1 MSGGPSASGGGDRGG
16 SGKSGSNVGGRRPA
30 GQAAKEAKP
39 GEAQGRA
46 AKGAKPDG
54 AQGRAAKG
62 VKPGGAQGRDRR
74 SGGRGQGQGG
84 GGNKAGAGAPKAS
97 RRAATPRELA
107 LDILTKVAG
116 SGAYSNLQ
124 LKRALQDAGLSR
136 PDAALATELVYGTI
150 GRQATLDY
158 WLDRYVAKGVA
169 KLQDWVHQL
178 LRLSAYQL
186 LYLDRIPAHAA
197 VNEAVTIAK
206 RRGHAGISGM
216 VNGVLRSLD
225 RNRSELTPSAIQLD
239 DPIATVALR
248 HSYPEWL
255 VRRWA
260 DVYGIEG
267 AEAICE
273 AGNRSPQA
281 SIRANTLQGSREE
294 LLEQLKAEGLQAKP
308 SALAPAGIVV
318 ESGGNLADMDGF
330 KAGRWSLQDESSML
344 VAEVVQP
351 KAGMKVLDCCAAPGG
366 KSAHMAELMEGKGK
380 VWANDLHAHKRELI
394 VQQTERLK
402 LRNVE
407 AVTGD
412 ATTLAERFAPG
423 SMDAVLLDAP
433 CSGFGVIRR
442 KPEIKWTKTEGDIAE
457 IGAVQRKLLDGVSD
471 LVKPGGTLVYSTCT
485 IEREENERQIE
496 VFLQEHPEFSL
507 DAEWPVGLLETL
519 RRVGAIGEDFNGQLQ
534 LLPQHFGSDG
544 FFIARM
550 IKQA

>member
-1 MSGGPSASGGGDRGG
+1 MSGGSSGTGADRNGGGKPRTHGG
-16 SGKSGSNVGGRRPA
+16 SGRRPGGQSTKGA
-30 GQAAKEAKP
+30 GGSK
-39 GEAQGRA
+39 GQGRA
-46 AKGAKPDG
+46 A
-54 AQGRAAKG
+54 
-62 VKPGGAQGRDRR
+62 
-74 SGGRGQGQGG
+74 
-84 GGNKAGAGAPKAS
+84 GNQQRAGATNTS
-97 RRAATPRELA
+97 RRIVTPRELA

-124 LKRALQDAGLSR
+124 LNRALQDAGLSR

-158 WLDRYVAKGVA
+158 WLDRYVAKGVG
-169 KLQDWVHQL
+169 KLQTWVHQL

-197 VNEAVTIAK
+197 VNEAVSIAK
-206 RRGHAGISGM
+206 KRGHAGISGM

-225 RNRSELTPSAIQLD
+225 RNRAELTPSAIQLA

-260 DVYGIEG
+260 GVYGVEG

-273 AGNRSPQA
+273 AGNRPPHA
-281 SIRANTLQGSREE
+281 SIRVNPLQGNRAE
-294 LLEQLKAEGLQAKP
+294 LLEQLHEVGLRAEP
-308 SALAPAGIVV
+308 SALAPAGIVI
-318 ESGGNLADMDGF
+318 EAGGNLADMDGF
-330 KAGRWSLQDESSML
+330 RTGRWSLQDESSML

-380 VWANDLHAHKRELI
+380 VWANDLHAHKRDLV

-412 ATTLAERFAPG
+412 AATLAERFAQG

-457 IGAVQRKLLDGVSD
+457 IGAVQRKLLDSVCE
-471 LVKPGGTLVYSTCT
+471 LVKPGGALVYSTCT

-496 VFLQEHPEFSL
+496 SFLQAHPEFVL
-507 DAEWPVGLLETL
+507 DAEWSPALLKTL
-519 RRVGAIGEDFNGQLQ
+519 REANVIDDSFDGQLQ

-544 FFIARM
+544 FYIARM
-550 IKQA
+550 KRLI

>member
-1 MSGGPSASGGGDRGG
+1 MSGGQGTKDSGQRGGG
-16 SGKSGSNVGGRRPA
+16 SSSGGRR
-30 GQAAKEAKP
+30 
-39 GEAQGRA
+39 
-46 AKGAKPDG
+46 AKGAAVNG
-54 AQGRAAKG
+54 AKQQRAKG
-62 VKPGGAQGRDRR
+62 NAGH
-74 SGGRGQGQGG
+74 
-84 GGNKAGAGAPKAS
+84 AGASSS
-97 RRAATPRELA
+97 RRAATPREIA

-124 LKRALQDAGLSR
+124 LNRALQDEGLSR

-150 GRQATLDY
+150 GRQATLDH
-158 WLDRYVAKGVA
+158 WLDKFVAKGVK
-169 KLQDWVHQL
+169 KLQPWVHQL

-197 VNEAVTIAK
+197 VNEAVVIAK

-216 VNGVLRSLD
+216 VNGVLRNVD
-225 RNRSELTPSAIQLD
+225 RNRAELVPSAIQLA
-239 DPIATVALR
+239 DPIATIALR

-260 DVYGIEG
+260 DTYGAEQ

-273 AGNRSPQA
+273 AGNRSPHA
-281 SIRANTLQGSREE
+281 SIRANTLQGNRDE
-294 LLEQLKAEGLQAKP
+294 LLAQLRAEGLQAEP
-308 SALAPAGIVV
+308 SELAPAGIVV
-318 ESGGNLADMDGF
+318 ASGGNLADMDGF
-330 KAGRWSLQDESSML
+330 RTGRWSLQDESSML
-344 VAEVVQP
+344 VAEVLAP

-412 ATTLAERFAPG
+412 AAALSERFAPV

-457 IGAVQRKLLDGVSD
+457 IGAVQRKLLDAVCG

-485 IEREENERQIE
+485 IEPEENERQIAA
-496 VFLQEHPEFSL
+496 FLQAHPEFEL
-507 DAEWPVGLLETL
+507 DADWPDAVTKPLEQAGL
-519 RRVGAIGEDFNGQLQ
+519 IGLGFDGQLQ

-544 FFIARM
+544 FYIARM
-550 IKQA
+550 IRRPQEVVEQTL